1 MKKIKGR
8 HIKSEKAEFSK
19 ILMVQDSIL
28 IWLFTIAMVVLAYI
42 CVFNGY
48 FGELPW
54 LTAMVACPWAAYAID
69 QKAYYTKSQAQN
81 TKGGI
86 TYETAMSE
94 YAMNYNP
101 STFDD
106 SAVG

>member
-1 MKKIKGR
+1 M
-8 HIKSEKAEFSK
+8 SD
-19 ILMVQDSIL
+19 LVY
-28 IWLFTIAMVVLAYI
+28 LFGIETD
-42 CVFNGY
+42 
-48 FGELPW
+48 
-54 LTAMVACPWAAYAID
+54 YAID

-101 STFDD
+101 STFDE